1 MRWAWYKGYIGTIR
15 KSLGWHPGTLA
26 GWLPGASVG
35 SQGSYLEFAYMYIC
49 MYICMNGDCKGLWWK
64 MVSRPCSQAPWC
76 GAPHSKVVYIP
87 HFPILW
93 SKYNSP
99 FYEAIIIPHSM
110 KQIYFHILWSNLQK
124 VPNQLFHTTPSHR
137 PPFYFFIKAWV
148 PAQTRASQWVS
159 MIYCITINSGTKM
172 VFYCSIIASS
182 LRWLKL

>member
-35 SQGSYLEFAYMYIC
+35 SQGSCLEFAY

-93 SKYNSP
+93 SKYIST
-99 FYEAIIIPHSM
+99 FYEVIFRKCPISFSIQRPATAHRFTFSSKPECLRRLEPVNESRWYIVS
-110 KQIYFHILWSNLQK
+110 QLILERKWYSIVL
-124 VPNQLFHTTPSHR
+124 LF
-137 PPFYFFIKAWV
+137 YNCVI
-148 PAQTRASQWVS
+148 
-159 MIYCITINSGTKM
+159 
-172 VFYCSIIASS
+172 
-182 LRWLKL
+182 LWLKL

>member
-35 SQGSYLEFAYMYIC
+35 SQGSCLEFAY

-99 FYEAIIIPHSM
+99 FHEAILIPHSM

-148 PAQTRASQWVS
+148 PAHCALNESRWYIVSQLILERKWYSIVLL
-159 MIYCITINSGTKM
+159 
-172 VFYCSIIASS
+172 FYNCVI
-182 LRWLKL
+182 LWLKL